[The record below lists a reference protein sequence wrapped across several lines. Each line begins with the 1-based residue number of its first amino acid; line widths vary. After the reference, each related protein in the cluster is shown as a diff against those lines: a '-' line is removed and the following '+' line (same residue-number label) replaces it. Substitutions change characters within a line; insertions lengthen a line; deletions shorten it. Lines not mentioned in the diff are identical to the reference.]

1 MGAVYLA
8 HDQRLDSPV
17 ALKETRFTDQRMSK
31 AFEREARLLARLRH
45 PALPRVS
52 DHFIEE
58 NGQFLIMEYIPG
70 EDLAETLKRRAA
82 PFSYEDVTRWADQLL
97 DALEYLHSQEPPIVH
112 RDIKPQNLKLTER
125 GQIILLDF
133 GLAKGMPLHMT
144 RVTSSGSIYGYTPS
158 YAPME
163 QIQGAGTDPRSD
175 LYSLGATLYHFLT
188 GATPMDALT
197 RAAAV
202 LEGQPDPLRAAIEE
216 NSQGASAVAAVIQKA
231 LALSRNHRHA
241 SATEMRRAIRTAL
254 ESANETRDEQ
264 TAVIGSPKEVVI
276 PLRQESEQPSAP
288 AAAQGEPEQAK
299 HDSDEKETLT
309 RGDSA
314 VKVKDLV
321 SAGSSAFDAGRYE
334 MALEHWVQA
343 LKLSPGEPGIK
354 EGIDAAER
362 VIRKEAGR
370 KVRVQRLIREGTE
383 AFDAKS
389 YHLAVEKWTEALSLS
404 PNEPGVAASV
414 KTARAA
420 EAKEKER
427 QGNEVA
433 WESPR
438 EQRQSVKENPDV
450 GRPDDMPLQSSVA
463 AQKEKRS
470 KLLWRG
476 FWALVL
482 IAAAT
487 VISVVRSKYRIEIA
501 LYFLLAVIGLA
512 VFRALRR
519 P

>member
-1 MGAVYLA
+1 VLAPGTLLQNRYLIMRLIAEGGMGAVYLA

-202 LEGQPDPLRAAIEE
+202 LEGQPDPLRAASEV
-216 NSQGASAVAAVIQKA
+216 NSLGTSAVAAVIQKA

-254 ESANETRDEQ
+254 ESASETRDEQ
-264 TAVIGSPKEVVI
+264 TAVIGSPKKVVT
-276 PLRQESEQPSAP
+276 PLPHESEQPPASVSAE
-288 AAAQGEPEQAK
+288 AQA
-299 HDSDEKETLT
+299 EKSEDVETVPRVQTAL
-309 RGDSA
+309 RVNVHS
-314 VKVKDLV
+314 LV
-321 SAGSSAFDAGRYE
+321 SAGSSAVYVSNAGDVAEPPAIAPAIAYEPQEVSYRFLWAIAITFVLVVIMVYVLKPIPTTTSVAPQGSNKQPRKDAPSVSETVPAGQPLIVK
-334 MALEHWVQA
+334 LEAATGDTWVKYQVDDSKPTTLVLKQGQSQDLPPA
-343 LKLSPGEPGIK
+343 EKQVTLNCGNRLTLKLKINNR
-354 EGIDAAER
+354 DADFPPDTP
-362 VIRKEAGR
+362 K
-370 KVRVQRLIREGTE
+370 
-383 AFDAKS
+383 FKS
-389 YHLAVEKWTEALSLS
+389 V
-404 PNEPGVAASV
+404 V
-414 KTARAA
+414 
-420 EAKEKER
+420 
-427 QGNEVA
+427 
-433 WESPR
+433 
-438 EQRQSVKENPDV
+438 
-450 GRPDDMPLQSSVA
+450 
-463 AQKEKRS
+463 
-470 KLLWRG
+470 
-476 FWALVL
+476 
-482 IAAAT
+482 
-487 VISVVRSKYRIEIA
+487 VISRDN
-501 LYFLLAVIGLA
+501 LQTF
-512 VFRALRR
+512 FR
-519 P
+519 